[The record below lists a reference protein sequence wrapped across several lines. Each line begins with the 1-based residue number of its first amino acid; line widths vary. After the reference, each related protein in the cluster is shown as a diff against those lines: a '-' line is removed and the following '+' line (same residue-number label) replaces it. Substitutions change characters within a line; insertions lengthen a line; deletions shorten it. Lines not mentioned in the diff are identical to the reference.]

1 MSVLSFNEEYR
12 FGSARW
18 AEEQELRRAG
28 LFEEKGLPI
37 GYLHGRGVR
46 LEGDA
51 PLVTVGGAG
60 SGKLRD
66 VIGNVFGALRQG
78 QPVIVLD
85 PRGEIAATFLPAL
98 AHAGIE
104 GYFWNPFGL
113 HGLPRHRCNPLDPID
128 PSSPTFH
135 ADCKLSARSL
145 VSVTSKA
152 EGKYFEQ
159 RGSGWVEALIKRIAE
174 VRGHISLPALMDV
187 VNVIESDGGRWADFL
202 EGAAGSAF
210 EDVRRTAGE
219 MIVKQQDSA
228 REFGSIMGEIYG
240 SLSFLDDPALRRSL
254 DNPDFSL
261 AELVSSNRTVI
272 VFLMMPAEYL
282 AQTGPV
288 LRQFFTAPMLYKSR
302 NPGSGRLLMLIDEA
316 AQLGA
321 FHALQQLYTYGRG
334 IGIRPWTFWQ
344 DVGQIVSNFGPT
356 GMQTFLG
363 SSQMRQ
369 FFGVRDYQTARL
381 ISDMLGTETLDY
393 DDTRLQEEARRRKV
407 QAIQQLMDGDDT
419 FKALLDAAHYGR
431 AEQMRSKQARRLKT
445 EDEILALPED
455 RQILF
460 ISGRNLPPV
469 LANKVPYYERREM
482 AGLYLPNP
490 YHPPADKVRIATRW
504 GSREARVIRE
514 AVPGKFASFAQYRG
528 GTWAYVEGYK
538 PI

>member
-1 MSVLSFNEEYR
+1 MDFNEEYR

-18 AEEQELRRAG
+18 AEEHELRRAG
-28 LFEEKGLPI
+28 LLGESGLPL
-37 GYLHGRGVR
+37 GFVGGRSLR

-66 VIGNVFGALRQG
+66 VIGNIFGALRPG
-78 QPVIVLD
+78 QPMIVLD

-98 AHAGIE
+98 AYAGIVAC
-104 GYFWNPFGL
+104 FWNPYCL
-113 HGLPRHRCNPLDPID
+113 HGLPGHRCNPLDPID
-128 PSSPTFH
+128 PNSPTFH
-135 ADCKLSARSL
+135 ADCKLSARAL

-174 VRGHISLPALMDV
+174 VQGHVSLPDLMAV
-187 VNVIESDGGRWADFL
+187 VNVIESDGERWADFL

-210 EDVRRTAGE
+210 EDVRRIAGE
-219 MIVKQQDSA
+219 MIVKQQDSP
-228 REFGSIMGEIYG
+228 REFGSIMGEVYG
-240 SLSFLDDPALRRSL
+240 SLSFLDDPTLRRSL
-254 DNPDFSL
+254 ERPDFSL
-261 AELVSSNRTVI
+261 SELVRSERTVI
-272 VFLMMPAEYL
+272 VFLMLPAEYL
-282 AQTGPV
+282 AQAAPV
-288 LRQFFTAPMLYKSR
+288 LRQFFTAAMLYKSR

-316 AQLGA
+316 AQLGS

-344 DVGQIVSNFGPT
+344 DIGQIVSNFGPT
-356 GMQTFLG
+356 GVQTFLG

-369 FFGVRDYQTARL
+369 FFGVREYETAKL
-381 ISDMLGTETLDY
+381 VSGMLGTETLEY
-393 DDTRLQEEARRRKV
+393 DDTRQQEDARRRKAL
-407 QAIQQLMDGDDT
+407 AIQQLMDGDDA
-419 FKALLDAAHYGR
+419 FRALLDAAHYGR
-431 AEQMRSKQARRLKT
+431 VAEMRSQQARKLMT
-445 EDEILALPED
+445 EDEILTMPED

-460 ISGRNLPPV
+460 ISGKNLPPI

-490 YHPPADKVRIATRW
+490 YHPPFGTVRIATRW
-504 GSREARVIRE
+504 GSREARVVRE
-514 AVPGKFASFAQYRG
+514 PVPPEFASFAQYQG